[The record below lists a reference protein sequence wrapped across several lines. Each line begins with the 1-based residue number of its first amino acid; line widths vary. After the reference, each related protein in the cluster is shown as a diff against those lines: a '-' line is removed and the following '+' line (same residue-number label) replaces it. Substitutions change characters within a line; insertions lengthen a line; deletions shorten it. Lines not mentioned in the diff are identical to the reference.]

1 MRRILANRL
10 ADRLGAVNFHHI
22 GIGRS
27 IAFTN
32 G

>member
-1 MRRILANRL
+1 MRRILANTL
-10 ADRLGAVNFHHI
+10 ADRLGAVNFSDI

-27 IAFTN
+27 IAFTD